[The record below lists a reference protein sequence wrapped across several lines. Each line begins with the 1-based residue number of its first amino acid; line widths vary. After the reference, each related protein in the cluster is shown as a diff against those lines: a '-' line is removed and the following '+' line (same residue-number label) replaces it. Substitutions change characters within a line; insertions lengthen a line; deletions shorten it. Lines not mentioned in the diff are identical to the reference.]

1 MDVTLEELKKVI
13 AGDDGKMVE
22 VKESTGQYRDA
33 YEMIAEG
40 GMV

>member
-1 MDVTLEELKKVI
+1 MTLEELKKLI
-13 AGDDGKMVE
+13 AKDEDKTVE